1 MEPPMELHQV
11 DNERQGS
18 GENWKDELILLKQAL
33 ADKEEVLSR
42 SIKRWRMGTL
52 YRMEA
57 VKQLRFQ
64 RAKLAASNQRFTAL
78 KESHLKQLQEVQE
91 KHCKEV
97 FKLAEKSKER
107 LWEQERR
114 FKEELIEKEEQ
125 LELQLALNEETFQ
138 KTLCDELAVVHQK
151 HVELLEAMRLQF
163 ADREKSLKTRM
174 AELCQQWEVKEQQWL
189 QEKQQL
195 EEMLE
200 ERELF
205 RQWLV
210 LSSKMEIQHLQR
222 KILKLKVSGRPKVPA
237 DLSRSGGKA
246 QKAGSLLFRITRT
259 KACGRAS
266 AAC

>member
-1 MEPPMELHQV
+1 MELHQ

-18 GENWKDELILLKQAL
+18 GGNCKDELILLKQSL
-33 ADKEEVLSR
+33 ADKEEMLSR
-42 SIKRWRMGTL
+42 SIKRWRRVTL
-52 YRMEA
+52 CRMEA

-64 RAKLAASNQRFTAL
+64 RAKLAASHQRFAAL

-97 FKLAEKSKER
+97 FELAEKSKER

-114 FKEELIEKEEQ
+114 FKEELVEKDEQ
-125 LELQLALNEETFQ
+125 LQLQLALNEETFQ
-138 KTLCDELAVVHQK
+138 KTLSDELAMVHQK
-151 HVELLEAMRLQF
+151 NVELLEAMKLQF
-163 ADREKSLKTRM
+163 ADREKSLKATM
-174 AELCQQWEVKEQQWL
+174 AALCQQREVKEQQWL
-189 QEKQQL
+189 QQKQRL

-210 LSSKMEIQHLQR
+210 LTSRMEIQHLQR
-222 KILKLKVSGRPKVPA
+222 KILKLKVSWRPKVPA
-237 DLSRSGGKA
+237 DLSCSGGKP
-246 QKAGSLLFRITRT
+246 QKKHAHLFFYFRITRT

-266 AAC
+266 ADC